1 MFTSTISTISTPI
14 IQGESK
20 WSSLI
25 TKRVFGDMHHAEVY
39 IVLNQSLDNFCFYF
53 STGSPLCQK
62 Y

>member
-39 IVLNQSLDNFCFYF
+39 IVLN
-53 STGSPLCQK
+53 
-62 Y
+62 